1 MKHGENQ
8 YISKFQK
15 FRGDSFGTGMKNPQ
29 QDFNANLNNPFASR
43 EASYASLPS
52 RNLFSQMTPSAYP

>member
-15 FRGDSFGTGMKNPQ
+15 FRGDSFGAGMEQ
-29 QDFNANLNNPFASR
+29 QNAFNVNNPFASR